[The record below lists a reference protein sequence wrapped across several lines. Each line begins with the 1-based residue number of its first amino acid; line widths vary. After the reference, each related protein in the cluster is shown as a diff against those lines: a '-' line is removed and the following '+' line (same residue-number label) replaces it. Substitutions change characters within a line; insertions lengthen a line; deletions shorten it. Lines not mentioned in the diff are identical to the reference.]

1 MKEERNVNID
11 LNNSVIAREY
21 ITYLER
27 KDARKRLSRKD
38 FWFRFQN
45 AVCYMLIGAGISSL
59 IILASIG
66 FDVVL

>member
-1 MKEERNVNID
+1 MKEERINID
-11 LNNSVIAREY
+11 VNNSVVVREY
-21 ITYLER
+21 VSYLER